1 MFALLGVLADAA
13 PGESRLLAS
22 QWLGSNPDPAANEA
36 VEAGLTYIFDNLTGD
51 VRMSTAARLAH
62 MSDATFSKYFT
73 RAAGMTFSDMVTR
86 LRIAHARRLLD
97 TTDMSIAQVAVT
109 SGYRNLSN
117 FNRRFLAEV
126 AMTPSAYRRLADADK
141 PSVGLGRPATPP
153 GQR

>member
-1 MFALLGVLADAA
+1 
-13 PGESRLLAS
+13 
-22 QWLGSNPDPAANEA
+22 
-36 VEAGLTYIFDNLTGD
+36 
-51 VRMSTAARLAH
+51 
-62 MSDATFSKYFT
+62 
-73 RAAGMTFSDMVTR
+73 
-86 LRIAHARRLLD
+86 
-97 TTDMSIAQVAVT
+97 MSIAQVAVT